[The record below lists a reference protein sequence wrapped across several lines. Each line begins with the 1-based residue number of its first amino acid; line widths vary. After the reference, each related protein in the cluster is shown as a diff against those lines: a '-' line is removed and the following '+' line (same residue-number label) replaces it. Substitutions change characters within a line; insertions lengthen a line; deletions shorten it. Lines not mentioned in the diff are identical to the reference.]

1 MNWQK
6 EAIEDLKNYN
16 NLKEGIK
23 SLKLRI
29 NSLNNN
35 YKAIKTGDFSMQKV
49 QGGKN
54 KSSDERLID
63 NIAQRERLALV
74 LKADQMLAERIE
86 QGLQDLNEQERL
98 VIEELVIK
106 DKKNAIIELSR
117 TLAYEKS
124 KIYTMRNE
132 AIKKFTIFMYGITE
146 F

>member
-35 YKAIKTGDFSMQKV
+35 YKAIKTGDFSLQKV

-86 QGLQDLNEQERL
+86 QGLQALNEQERL

-132 AIKKFTIFMYGITE
+132 AIRKFTIFMYGITE

>member
-63 NIAQRERLALV
+63 NIAQRERLSLV

-86 QGLQDLNEQERL
+86 QGLQALNEQERL

>member
-86 QGLQDLNEQERL
+86 QGLQALNEQERM

-132 AIKKFTIFMYGITE
+132 AIRKFTIFMYGITE

>member
-86 QGLQDLNEQERL
+86 QGLQALNEQERL

-132 AIKKFTIFMYGITE
+132 AIRKFTIFMYGITE
-146 F
+146 Y

>member
-49 QGGKN
+49 QGGK
-54 KSSDERLID
+54 K
-63 NIAQRERLALV
+63 
-74 LKADQMLAERIE
+74 KAVMK
-86 QGLQDLNEQERL
+86 G
-98 VIEELVIK
+98 
-106 DKKNAIIELSR
+106 
-117 TLAYEKS
+117 
-124 KIYTMRNE
+124 
-132 AIKKFTIFMYGITE
+132 
-146 F
+146 

>member
-86 QGLQDLNEQERL
+86 QGLQALNEQERL